1 MLFDEKDL
9 RVLES
14 NDSRIYFKEILQLYY
29 SQNYR
34 SAVVM
39 LYSFVIYDLFL
50 KLQTMAAE
58 GDKKAIRKLDEINVM
73 IADDEKY
80 SKVENEI
87 IAFYQDNCPLYF
99 NRFVEDIE
107 YLKNCRNK
115 CAHLKVNDNSLF
127 IPSDYHVRMLICSMF
142 DNVLSV
148 KAPFITDLFSIVES
162 DVEAYSAAISYIPS
176 DGLDKAINNTLKN
189 KYLKR
194 MTYDSLKK
202 SYKTFIRLLFVSE
215 DEHCEANAYGLYAF
229 AYAMTDYIVKEG
241 FTQIYAEESIIDI
254 FSRITDEVLRNSA
267 SRRNALI
274 SIATAFPAVMDMLR
288 ANEDLFGYI
297 SNCVLLKPR
306 GLGLYRVF
314 YPRDEKSIYSFF
326 LENKSVQQAAYTETL
341 YTALK
346 ECEEFNLGEF
356 TKIMVAAIPR
366 FNGFSDADSFM
377 DFFKDHIQELSIEEA
392 EDVMRVYRGN
402 GQCVNRARH
411 SSDIVEVRKHL
422 DSQKQSSL
430 DGECEEKEGE

>member
-14 NDSRIYFKEILQLYY
+14 NDSRLYFKEILQLYY

-58 GDKKAIRKLDEINVM
+58 GDKKAAHKLDEINMM

-87 IAFYQDNCPLYF
+87 IGFYRDNCPLYF

-115 CAHLKVNDNSLF
+115 CAHLKVNDNSLY

-162 DVEAYSAAISYIPS
+162 EVEAYSAVISHIPS
-176 DGLDKAINNTLKN
+176 DGLDKAINKTLKD

-194 MTYDSLKK
+194 MTYDSIKK
-202 SYKTFIRLLFVSE
+202 SYKTFVRLLFVSE
-215 DEHCEANAYGLYAF
+215 DVHCEANAYGLYAF

-254 FSRITDEVLRNSA
+254 FSRITDEVLRNST

-274 SIATAFPAVMDMLR
+274 SIATTFPAVMDMLR
-288 ANEDLFGYI
+288 TNEALFTYI

-314 YPRDEKSIYSFF
+314 YPRDEKTIYSFF
-326 LENKSVQQAAYTETL
+326 LENKSVQQAAYAETL
-341 YTALK
+341 YNTLK
-346 ECEEFNLGEF
+346 DCEGFNFGEF
-356 TKIMVAAIPR
+356 AKIMVSAIPR

-377 DFFKDHIQELSIEEA
+377 DFFKEHIQALSAKEVEE
-392 EDVMRVYRGN
+392 VMQIYRGN
-402 GQCVNRARH
+402 SQCVNRARH
-411 SSDIVEVRKHL
+411 SSDIVEIKKYL
-422 DSQKQSSL
+422 DDLKQASS
-430 DGECEEKEGE
+430 DGECEEKEE